1 MDKVSVDYKKAQL
14 LREAFNK
21 YSEKMR
27 LLRDKKFDTV
37 VEYRKKIDAVK
48 LSQLWAEFERRYK
61 DV

>member
-1 MDKVSVDYKKAQL
+1 MDYKKAQL